1 MNCFPVEKAK
11 RALLTL
17 LMLFLLTN
25 SFITPIY
32 AALPFD
38 YRKIRI
44 FQKVED
50 VDNPNYVSSPRPI
63 IAYEDMPFR
72 FTLLYEDFPWVNI
85 WDEMRV
91 GGFVFGHP
99 MQAADPYK
107 VDYVY
112 FETEGIGVDVYPRKG
127 FVRNRGLTD
136 LGINI
141 QGISPS
147 PGLKYVRVWLYIVLY
162 DKNLDCSPAEE
173 AKLPWED
180 KTVCLVKLT
189 IPVEVKKP
197 EPIAGFALDLD
208 NLMRIVLM
216 GSMSIQLFLLLFAP
230 HITGFVSPYTSRVVR
245 KLFILAILAALFI
258 NRHALADGLRRAFE
272 SAGAPTA
279 PPIMAAAAAWDMFGK
294 SVKNNVG
301 GMVWMGFLE
310 LLTYMVDG
318 AGRDLITTPEMGR
331 EERTFGRYLAN
342 TSLPPLAYC
351 FWIAPG
357 LIMLL
362 LVVTYSFLNFLYG
375 QAILAILIGLG
386 IIMMMWSPTVRLGS
400 HVFTWSLILEATM
413 DIPAGMIANLAWNT
427 PSYLDI
433 GGTRFLFDLGPSL
446 MLHMFAAITVA
457 YFAAISFVGYA
468 LAESLSAVLVRE

>member
-1 MNCFPVEKAK
+1 MNCFPVENAK
-11 RALLTL
+11 KTLLTL
-17 LMLFLLTN
+17 LTLFLLT
-25 SFITPIY
+25 SSLITPTY

-38 YRKIRI
+38 YKKIRV
-44 FQKVED
+44 FQKIED

-72 FTLLYEDFPWVNI
+72 FTLLYEGFPWVNT
-85 WDEMRV
+85 WDEIQI
-91 GGFVFGHP
+91 GSSIFGHP
-99 MQAADPYK
+99 MQIADPYK

-127 FVRNRGLTD
+127 FIRNRGLTD

-141 QGISPS
+141 QGIAPS
-147 PGLKYVRVWLYIVLY
+147 PGLKYVKIWLYIVLY
-162 DKNLDCSPAEE
+162 DKNLNCTPAEE

-180 KTVCLVKLT
+180 KTVCLVQLT
-189 IPVEVKKP
+189 IPVEVRKP

-208 NLMRIVLM
+208 NLMYTVLV
-216 GSMSIQLFLLLFAP
+216 GSMLMQLFLLLFAP
-230 HITGFVSPYTSRVVR
+230 HMTGLISPYTGKVAR
-245 KLFILAILAALFI
+245 KLFILAVLAALFI
-258 NRHALADGLRRAFE
+258 NRHALAGGLKRIFV
-272 SAGAPTA
+272 SAGTPTA

-294 SVKNNVG
+294 SIKNNVG
-301 GMVWMGFLE
+301 GMVWIGFLE
-310 LLTYMVDG
+310 LLTYMVG
-318 AGRDLITTPEMGR
+318 GVGRDLITTSEMGGTI
-331 EERTFGRYLAN
+331 RTFGRYLAN
-342 TSLPPLAYC
+342 TALPPLAYC

-357 LIMLL
+357 LVMLL
-362 LVVTYSFLNFLYG
+362 LVVTYSFLNFLYS
-375 QAILAILIGLG
+375 QSILATLIGLG

-433 GGTRFLFDLGPSL
+433 GGVRYLFDLSPSL

-457 YFAAISFVGYA
+457 YFAAISFIGYA
-468 LAESLSAVLVRE
+468 LAESLSTVLVRE